1 MISRAQNMI
10 SRALW
15 ATGLSTAMIAMMG
28 TPAGA
33 LPG

>member
-1 MISRAQNMI
+1 MFSKK
-10 SRALW
+10 LW
-15 ATGLSTAMIAMMG
+15 ASGLSAAMIAMMG